1 MTLGDW
7 RSGSNMVY
15 IKSLVLALGSFFL
28 PIKPLLLLVALFI
41 CFDTFLGIWGA
52 YKRGEKITSRKL
64 GGIIP
69 KMLLYQ
75 LTIIFGFMLDTL
87 LLTEFV
93 KMIVDIDL
101 FITKLIAMIL
111 IFVETVSINEN
122 FESITGKNLF
132 KEGKNMI
139 TRARKLKGDIGNIK
153 DDEDSTN

>member
-1 MTLGDW
+1 
-7 RSGSNMVY
+7 
-15 IKSLVLALGSFFL
+15 
-28 PIKPLLLLVALFI
+28 
-41 CFDTFLGIWGA
+41 
-52 YKRGEKITSRKL
+52 
-64 GGIIP
+64 
-69 KMLLYQ
+69 MLLYQ

-153 DDEDSTN
+153 NDEDSTN